1 MSKQDEVRAFLV
13 GCGLSVMMSALVC
26 GMLKLPGR
34 SLLMLLGPI
43 AVAFLAVIVYIFTDG
58 E

>member
-1 MSKQDEVRAFLV
+1 MNNDEVRAFLF
-13 GCGLSVMMSALVC
+13 GCGMSVIVSALVG
-26 GMLKLPGR
+26 GMLKLPAR
-34 SLLMLLGPI
+34 SFMMLLGPI